1 MAILSFVVAAESL
14 IDVIIVGA
22 LVVQRTERGVAFV
35 GKHIGTAA
43 VIRTH
48 RRFLTVRVNR
58 IFGID
63 QQLLDANMAA
73 LIHPERVAGKPG
85 FQLVDIRDRTV
96 TGCST
101 FQNSIG
107 KPRIIDVQRLAA
119 RMIDRDVIHHRNF
132 CRDITVALAE
142 LQKESDVVVSRF

>member
-1 MAILSFVVAAESL
+1 MPSACRREELQTLERLATEDHRPGGVVIVIVEFDCRRAATAAMNTPGVGDAVRAAEAEMAILSFVVAAESL
-14 IDVIIVGA
+14 INVIIVGA
-22 LVVQRTERGVAFV
+22 LLVQRTERGVAFV
-35 GKHIGTAA
+35 GEHIGTAA
-43 VIRTH
+43 VIRTY

-96 TGCST
+96 
-101 FQNSIG
+101 
-107 KPRIIDVQRLAA
+107 
-119 RMIDRDVIHHRNF
+119 
-132 CRDITVALAE
+132 
-142 LQKESDVVVSRF
+142 